1 MNGSKIVSEEEKQEM
16 LRDAADCRRGQA
28 FMAARRK
35 SQEGGL
41 DDYIDFLSE
50 NIGIME
56 SRPTRKKTDNYR
68 L

>member
-1 MNGSKIVSEEEKQEM
+1 M

>member
-1 MNGSKIVSEEEKQEM
+1 MNGSRIVSEEEKQEM
-16 LRDAADCRRGQA
+16 VRDAADCRRGQA

-50 NIGIME
+50 NIAIFDSM
-56 SRPTRKKTDNYR
+56 PTRKRTDGFR

>member
-1 MNGSKIVSEEEKQEM
+1 MNGSRIVSEEEKQEM